1 MDGRVN
7 KRVDKLITLLLRLEE
22 DLFFGRQQKELT
34 WRPNRRLNEERER
47 HGRAQQI
54 KAADIEVSLVQDFL
68 CMVMRWCLI
77 N

>member
-22 DLFFGRQQKELT
+22 DMFYGRQQKELT

-47 HGRAQQI
+47 HVI
-54 KAADIEVSLVQDFL
+54 KMKLHPVSI
-68 CMVMRWCLI
+68 C
-77 N
+77 